1 MQDPDCFV
9 GYRKFYIRK
18 FLQHEN
24 VLRVD
29 MDIAVDDA
37 ELSTDARP
45 QQKHKQA
52 PEDISKLSKEELLEL
67 LVTERA
73 LQVKRRASREPLRVV
88 TLSSP
93 LSSPYASLYLVL
105 MRRHSIDGCH
115 RSYSCAQSM
124 FRKDLQV
131 ERAAHDETAEKMVQ
145 LQQRLEVTLQELA
158 NLERFSKRQQPNA
171 PPGTPTQIEKLL
183 KEEMYPKSRLSYVQA
198 ELSDARHRAGAEPA
212 EKDEDM
218 SI

>member
-1 MQDPDCFV
+1 
-9 GYRKFYIRK
+9 
-18 FLQHEN
+18 
-24 VLRVD
+24 

-93 LSSPYASLYLVL
+93 YASLYLVL

-124 FRKDLQV
+124 IRKDLQV

-183 KEEMYPKSRLSYVQA
+183 KEEMYLKSRLSYVQA

>member
-1 MQDPDCFV
+1 MQDPDCF

-73 LQVKRRASREPLRVV
+73 LQVKRRASREPLCVV

-93 LSSPYASLYLVL
+93 YASSLYRWLSSLVFL
-105 MRRHSIDGCH
+105 RAVNDSKGPTGGA
-115 RSYSCAQSM
+115 RSA
-124 FRKDLQV
+124 
-131 ERAAHDETAEKMVQ
+131 
-145 LQQRLEVTLQELA
+145 
-158 NLERFSKRQQPNA
+158 
-171 PPGTPTQIEKLL
+171 
-183 KEEMYPKSRLSYVQA
+183 
-198 ELSDARHRAGAEPA
+198 
-212 EKDEDM
+212 
-218 SI
+218 